1 MMMRMTEFDADRDGK
16 LTLPEFEA
24 LHGAMMRETMV
35 DRFQH
40 LDADGDGRIT
50 QDEMSAPAQRL
61 QRTPG
66 AAATPGMMGG
76 QMPPAGN

>member
-1 MMMRMTEFDADRDGK
+1 MNK
-16 LTLPEFEA
+16 L
-24 LHGAMMRETMV
+24 
-35 DRFQH
+35 
-40 LDADGDGRIT
+40 LDTSSESGDWLEQIAWNADGDGRIT